1 MSTAAQNDT
10 DHGRALE
17 RDAEALHEALS
28 GLVRLYQ
35 FRDRDQICCFDV
47 SVPQC
52 YGLEAL
58 VQEGPLT
65 LGELAS
71 RLYLEKSTASRV
83 VDALER
89 KGYVTRAPHPG
100 DRRALQLKVTPAG
113 RRLVGYSPPMAESV
127 RELKEFLFREMY
139 RHYRVVRMGNKAGRI
154 LRDLFTSLVR
164 EPRQLPPRFHRTI
177 ERDGIERVVCD
188 YIAGM
193 TDRFALQEHRKLF
206 DPTVRV

>member
-1 MSTAAQNDT
+1 MSTAAQT
-10 DHGRALE
+10 DLRSNGALE

-58 VQEGPLT
+58 VREGPLT
-65 LGELAS
+65 LGELAD

-89 KGYVTRAPHPG
+89 KGYVARGPHPG
-100 DRRALQLKVTPAG
+100 DKRALRLTATPSG
-113 RRLVGYSPPMAESV
+113 RRLVKKIRASLINDAKAVLADLSPAFRREAARLLTRLTAAAAE
-127 RELKEFLFREMY
+127 RL
-139 RHYRVVRMGNKAGRI
+139 GRGPGG
-154 LRDLFTSLVR
+154 RDEGAACAAPADMEVSCS
-164 EPRQLPPRFHRTI
+164 PRQG
-177 ERDGIERVVCD
+177 RDR
-188 YIAGM
+188 
-193 TDRFALQEHRKLF
+193 
-206 DPTVRV
+206 

>member
-1 MSTAAQNDT
+1 MCAQSQIAS
-10 DHGRALE
+10 REALD
-17 RDAEALHEALS
+17 RDAEALREALS

-58 VQEGPLT
+58 VKEGPLN
-65 LGELAS
+65 LGELAQ

-89 KGYVTRAPHPG
+89 KGYVTRTPHPG

-113 RRLVGYSPPMAESV
+113 QRLVE
-127 RELKEFLFREMY
+127 
-139 RHYRVVRMGNKAGRI
+139 RI
-154 LRDLFTSLVR
+154 RASLVEEAKAVLADLSPGFRR
-164 EPRQLPPRFHRTI
+164 EAARFLARLT
-177 ERDGIERVVCD
+177 EVTAQRLGRGPGDAAGNTCQVSAATSCATGECD
-188 YIAGM
+188 
-193 TDRFALQEHRKLF
+193 
-206 DPTVRV
+206 

>member
-1 MSTAAQNDT
+1 MLIEPHDAIGPERD
-10 DHGRALE
+10 LE

-58 VQEGPLT
+58 VREGPLT
-65 LGELAS
+65 LGDLAD

-89 KGYVTRAPHPG
+89 KGYVTRAPHPS
-100 DRRALQLKVTPAG
+100 DRRALRLTVTPAG
-113 RRLVGYSPPMAESV
+113 RRLVGRIRASLIEEAKAVLADLSPAFRHEALRFLTRLTAAAAERLGRGPGAMERGAACADPAETLAGCSPSKG
-127 RELKEFLFREMY
+127 RER
-139 RHYRVVRMGNKAGRI
+139 
-154 LRDLFTSLVR
+154 
-164 EPRQLPPRFHRTI
+164 
-177 ERDGIERVVCD
+177 
-188 YIAGM
+188 
-193 TDRFALQEHRKLF
+193 
-206 DPTVRV
+206 

>member
-1 MSTAAQNDT
+1 MSISKQTRAEA
-10 DHGRALE
+10 GKALE

-100 DRRALQLKVTPAG
+100 DRRALQLKVTPVG
-113 RRLVGYSPPMAESV
+113 RRLVEKIRA
-127 RELKEFLFREMY
+127 
-139 RHYRVVRMGNKAGRI
+139 
-154 LRDLFTSLVR
+154 SLV
-164 EPRQLPPRFHRTI
+164 EDAKAVIEDLSPTFRQEAARFLQRLT
-177 ERDGIERVVCD
+177 EVTAKRLGRGKSGASQSAGTVSVGSACQPGECD
-188 YIAGM
+188 
-193 TDRFALQEHRKLF
+193 
-206 DPTVRV
+206 

>member
-1 MSTAAQNDT
+1 MTTMLTPAQNDVPSE
-10 DHGRALE
+10 AAFE

-28 GLVRLYQ
+28 ALVRLYQ

-58 VQEGPLT
+58 VKEGPLT
-65 LGELAS
+65 LGELAD

-100 DRRALQLKVTPAG
+100 DRRALRLTATPAG
-113 RRLVGYSPPMAESV
+113 RRLVGRIRASLMEESKAVLADLSPAFR
-127 RELKEFLFREMY
+127 REAARFLTRLTTAA
-139 RHYRVVRMGNKAGRI
+139 AGR
-154 LRDLFTSLVR
+154 LGRGPVRAGRSAAGSEPDEATSCC
-164 EPRQLPPRFHRTI
+164 PPRG
-177 ERDGIERVVCD
+177 RDR
-188 YIAGM
+188 
-193 TDRFALQEHRKLF
+193 
-206 DPTVRV
+206 

>member
-1 MSTAAQNDT
+1 MPSIAQTETHADE
-10 DHGRALE
+10 ALG

-58 VQEGPLT
+58 VKKGPMT
-65 LGELAS
+65 LGELAE

-89 KGYVTRAPHPG
+89 KGYVTRASHPG

-113 RRLVGYSPPMAESV
+113 RHLVE
-127 RELKEFLFREMY
+127 
-139 RHYRVVRMGNKAGRI
+139 RI
-154 LRDLFTSLVR
+154 RASLVEDARAVLEDLSPSFRR
-164 EPRQLPPRFHRTI
+164 EAARLLARLTEVAAERLDHGTRNASRKSRATLPGTS
-177 ERDGIERVVCD
+177 CD
-188 YIAGM
+188 TEECG
-193 TDRFALQEHRKLF
+193 
-206 DPTVRV
+206 

>member
-1 MSTAAQNDT
+1 MSTATRNDT
-10 DHGRALE
+10 DLALK

-58 VQEGPLT
+58 VKEGPLT
-65 LGELAS
+65 LGELAE

-113 RRLVGYSPPMAESV
+113 RRLVQ
-127 RELKEFLFREMY
+127 
-139 RHYRVVRMGNKAGRI
+139 RI
-154 LRDLFTSLVR
+154 RASLVEDAKAVLEDLSPSFRR
-164 EPRQLPPRFHRTI
+164 EAARFLARLTEVTA
-177 ERDGIERVVCD
+177 ERLGRGPGGASRNACAIPTGASGETGGCD
-188 YIAGM
+188 
-193 TDRFALQEHRKLF
+193 
-206 DPTVRV
+206 

>member
-1 MSTAAQNDT
+1 MLTT
-10 DHGRALE
+10 GELETGVALE

-58 VQEGPLT
+58 VREGPLT
-65 LGELAS
+65 LGELAD

-89 KGYVTRAPHPG
+89 KGYVTRAPHPA
-100 DRRALQLKVTPAG
+100 DRRALNLTATPAG
-113 RRLVGYSPPMAESV
+113 RRLVGRIRVSLVEDAKAVIKDLSPPFRREAARFLQRLTEVTAERLGRGPSGAS
-127 RELKEFLFREMY
+127 RSACADP
-139 RHYRVVRMGNKAGRI
+139 AG
-154 LRDLFTSLVR
+154 SAC
-164 EPRQLPPRFHRTI
+164 RTV
-177 ERDGIERVVCD
+177 ECD
-188 YIAGM
+188 
-193 TDRFALQEHRKLF
+193 
-206 DPTVRV
+206 

>member
-1 MSTAAQNDT
+1 MSRAIQSDTAPE
-10 DHGRALE
+10 RALE

-58 VQEGPLT
+58 VRGGPLT
-65 LGELAS
+65 LGELAEW
-71 RLYLEKSTASRV
+71 LYLEKSTASRV

-89 KGYVTRAPHPG
+89 KGYVTRCPHPG

-113 RRLVGYSPPMAESV
+113 RRLVE
-127 RELKEFLFREMY
+127 
-139 RHYRVVRMGNKAGRI
+139 RI
-154 LRDLFTSLVR
+154 RASLV
-164 EPRQLPPRFHRTI
+164 EDAKAVLEDLSPSFRQEAARFLARLTEVTAERLGRGPGGADRNPCAVSDALPCG
-177 ERDGIERVVCD
+177 DGGCD
-188 YIAGM
+188 
-193 TDRFALQEHRKLF
+193 
-206 DPTVRV
+206 

>member
-1 MSTAAQNDT
+1 MFTTAQSNAQSE
-10 DHGRALE
+10 GALE
-17 RDAEALHEALS
+17 RDAVALHEALS

-58 VQEGPLT
+58 VREGPLT
-65 LGELAS
+65 LGELAD

-100 DRRALQLKVTPAG
+100 DRRALRLTATLAG
-113 RRLVGYSPPMAESV
+113 RRLVGRIRASLVNEAKAVLADLSPAFRREAARFLTRLTTAAAERMGRGPASGGRGAVAKNLAGQAASCSV
-127 RELKEFLFREMY
+127 RQ
-139 RHYRVVRMGNKAGRI
+139 GKAR
-154 LRDLFTSLVR
+154 
-164 EPRQLPPRFHRTI
+164 
-177 ERDGIERVVCD
+177 
-188 YIAGM
+188 
-193 TDRFALQEHRKLF
+193 
-206 DPTVRV
+206 

>member
-1 MSTAAQNDT
+1 MLTTAQSERET
-10 DHGRALE
+10 SEALE

-28 GLVRLYQ
+28 GLVRLYR

-58 VQEGPLT
+58 VREGPLT
-65 LGELAS
+65 LGQLAD

-100 DRRALQLKVTPAG
+100 DRRALNLTATPAG
-113 RRLVGYSPPMAESV
+113 RRLVSRIRASLIEDAKAVIEDLSPPFRREAARFLWRLTEVSAERLGRGPS
-127 RELKEFLFREMY
+127 
-139 RHYRVVRMGNKAGRI
+139 GASPSAGAGPAGSAWPI
-154 LRDLFTSLVR
+154 G
-164 EPRQLPPRFHRTI
+164 E
-177 ERDGIERVVCD
+177 CD
-188 YIAGM
+188 
-193 TDRFALQEHRKLF
+193 
-206 DPTVRV
+206 

>member
-1 MSTAAQNDT
+1 MESLPQADVEPER
-10 DHGRALE
+10 DIE
-17 RDAEALHEALS
+17 RDAAALHEALS

-35 FRDRDQICCFDV
+35 FRDRDQICCFDI

-58 VQEGPLT
+58 VRHGPLT
-65 LGELAS
+65 LGELAD

-113 RRLVGYSPPMAESV
+113 RRLVERIRASLVEEARAVLEDLSPAFRHEAARFLTRLTTAAAERMGRGPRGSGRGAACVDPAEKAVSCSPPKG
-127 RELKEFLFREMY
+127 RE
-139 RHYRVVRMGNKAGRI
+139 
-154 LRDLFTSLVR
+154 
-164 EPRQLPPRFHRTI
+164 
-177 ERDGIERVVCD
+177 
-188 YIAGM
+188 
-193 TDRFALQEHRKLF
+193 
-206 DPTVRV
+206 

>member
-1 MSTAAQNDT
+1 MLTTTQGGIADYE
-10 DHGRALE
+10 ALE

-58 VQEGPLT
+58 VKGGPLT
-65 LGELAS
+65 LGELAD

-113 RRLVGYSPPMAESV
+113 RRLVERIRASLVEDAKAVLADLSPPFRREAARFLERLTAVTAE
-127 RELKEFLFREMY
+127 RL
-139 RHYRVVRMGNKAGRI
+139 GRG
-154 LRDLFTSLVR
+154 LGGAR
-164 EPRQLPPRFHRTI
+164 RTACAAPSDTTCKSG
-177 ERDGIERVVCD
+177 ECD
-188 YIAGM
+188 
-193 TDRFALQEHRKLF
+193 
-206 DPTVRV
+206 

>member
-1 MSTAAQNDT
+1 MSTMAQT
-10 DHGRALE
+10 DEQSLE

-89 KGYVTRAPHPG
+89 KGWCRLLSDRAW
-100 DRRALQLKVTPAG
+100 T
-113 RRLVGYSPPMAESV
+113 LVEG
-127 RELKEFLFREMY
+127 
-139 RHYRVVRMGNKAGRI
+139 G
-154 LRDLFTSLVR
+154 
-164 EPRQLPPRFHRTI
+164 
-177 ERDGIERVVCD
+177 
-188 YIAGM
+188 
-193 TDRFALQEHRKLF
+193 
-206 DPTVRV
+206 

>member
-1 MSTAAQNDT
+1 MSIAEQNRIET
-10 DHGRALE
+10 SEALE
-17 RDAEALHEALS
+17 RDAVALHEALS

-58 VQEGPLT
+58 VREGPLT
-65 LGELAS
+65 LGELAK

-100 DRRALQLKVTPAG
+100 DRRALQLDVTPAG
-113 RRLVGYSPPMAESV
+113 RRLVERIRASLVEEAKAVLADLSPGFRREAARFLARLTEVTAQRLGHGPGDATGNSCRVSPPRSCAPGE
-127 RELKEFLFREMY
+127 
-139 RHYRVVRMGNKAGRI
+139 
-154 LRDLFTSLVR
+154 
-164 EPRQLPPRFHRTI
+164 
-177 ERDGIERVVCD
+177 CD
-188 YIAGM
+188 
-193 TDRFALQEHRKLF
+193 
-206 DPTVRV
+206 

>member
-1 MSTAAQNDT
+1 MVMTPQTAVESE
-10 DHGRALE
+10 RELE
-17 RDAEALHEALS
+17 QDAEALHEALS

-58 VQEGPLT
+58 VKDGPLT
-65 LGELAS
+65 LGELAA

-89 KGYVTRAPHPG
+89 KGYVTRTPHPG

-113 RRLVGYSPPMAESV
+113 RRLVDRIRASLIEGARAVLADLSPSF
-127 RELKEFLFREMY
+127 RKEAPRFLARITAIAAG
-139 RHYRVVRMGNKAGRI
+139 RMGRGPGGAGAN
-154 LRDLFTSLVR
+154 
-164 EPRQLPPRFHRTI
+164 PCAAP
-177 ERDGIERVVCD
+177 DGPSGGDGEWC
-188 YIAGM
+188 G
-193 TDRFALQEHRKLF
+193 
-206 DPTVRV
+206 

>member
-1 MSTAAQNDT
+1 MSTATRNDT
-10 DHGRALE
+10 DLALE

-58 VQEGPLT
+58 VREGPLT
-65 LGELAS
+65 LGELAE

-89 KGYVTRAPHPG
+89 KGYVTRSPHPG

-113 RRLVGYSPPMAESV
+113 RRLVERIRVSLVEDARAVLEDLSPSFR
-127 RELKEFLFREMY
+127 REAARFLARLTE
-139 RHYRVVRMGNKAGRI
+139 VTAGR
-154 LRDLFTSLVR
+154 LGRGPGGAGQKSCATLADTS
-164 EPRQLPPRFHRTI
+164 
-177 ERDGIERVVCD
+177 CD
-188 YIAGM
+188 TEECG
-193 TDRFALQEHRKLF
+193 
-206 DPTVRV
+206 